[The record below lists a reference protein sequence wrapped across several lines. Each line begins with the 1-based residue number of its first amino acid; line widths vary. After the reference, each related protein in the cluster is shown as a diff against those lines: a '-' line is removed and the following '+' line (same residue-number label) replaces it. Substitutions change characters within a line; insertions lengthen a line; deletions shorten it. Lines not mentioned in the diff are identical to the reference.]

1 MSIKDCL
8 IEVRD
13 AVRDFLDETE
23 ANQLLEKIKSRIES
37 NKSSKKLEE
46 LESEIAASVL
56 SDELRESL
64 QIKINKIND
73 KKIVTEHFKK
83 IIEDYKDDPIKGL
96 KALTVGIESF
106 KFKSRYSVDNAQLDY
121 KSYIGLFSNDL
132 EQGFFNSK
140 TKTME
145 SLLPIIQNRLLHK
158 DIMKEVMDNPFL
170 REELDAKD
178 VPMYGN
184 EQVYQVAKII
194 KKWNDIVLS
203 DKNNLGSWIAKEPGY
218 VFRQA
223 HIIEKMLQAAGRNIK
238 DEKLH
243 KEAWIK
249 DILNF
254 LDQERTFKGADPRKF
269 LEDVWNNILSGHS
282 VKTIDQSNYV
292 GTKNIAK
299 RQSAERVL
307 HFKNGESFYQ
317 YDLKYGFGDLQHSLL
332 MNFEKAAQ
340 DNGLMK
346 ILGTNPKANL
356 ENLIQM
362 LKNHYGGTKAAEIS
376 FSSIEKEFKQLD
388 GSMKSVVGSEQGITI
403 AQIENIAKTL
413 STTGKLDA
421 LPWTSLT
428 DIPYMFSEIRH
439 QGMNAMSFANILF
452 TELKRTTSPKELK
465 EIMGPFTLFADNFR
479 TQFMESFTAKDTM
492 SGKLSAYQAN
502 VFKFIGQNT
511 LMQRFKRSMILAM
524 QHHYGNLTEKPFAKL
539 SDDAQRVLGLYGID
553 AGKWE
558 LIRKTSLKDFEGRKH
573 LTIENIQDMSD
584 NAVEA
589 YLKTQDP
596 KLKKVTEKQIQQTKK
611 EIQSQY
617 RMLLIDRTMHGPVEP
632 GARERALMNR
642 GIKKGTIEG
651 MLLGF
656 MGQFKTFGLSVYTKV
671 IEKEINS
678 YGPGKFMSRTL
689 PAIGSVLI
697 NTTIMGYVA
706 FTAKDLLFGKEP
718 MDPFDPKT
726 ALRAFLQGGG
736 GTIYADILNSEFNRT
751 SGGVASTL
759 LGPVFSDVDGLLKV
773 VGNIYEGEYGKAGS
787 KAIKLIEAN
796 TPIDAWMVKPFYNYY
811 IGWQLKEMMDPGYFS
826 RLQNSTK
833 KNLNQEFWLK
843 P

>member
-8 IEVRD
+8 VEVRD
-13 AVRDFLDETE
+13 AVRNFLDETE
-23 ANQLLEKIKSRIES
+23 ANQLLEKVKSQIEL
-37 NKSSKKLEE
+37 NRASKKLEE
-46 LESEIAASVL
+46 LESEVAEKIL
-56 SDELRESL
+56 SDELKESL
-64 QIKINKIND
+64 QIKINKIKD
-73 KKIVTEHFKK
+73 KKIITDLFKTV
-83 IIEDYKDDPIKGL
+83 IEDYKDDPIKGL
-96 KALTVGIESF
+96 KAITVGIESF

-121 KSYIGLFSNDL
+121 KSYIGLFGLDL
-132 EQGFFNSK
+132 EKGIYNSQ
-140 TKTME
+140 TKKME

-158 DIMKEVMDNPFL
+158 DIIKEAIDNPFL
-170 REELDAKD
+170 REEPNAKD

-184 EQVYQVAKII
+184 QQAYEVAKIV
-194 KKWNDIVLS
+194 KKWNDIVLL
-203 DKNNLGSWIAKEPGY
+203 DKNNLGAWISKEPGY
-218 VFRQA
+218 IFRQA
-223 HIIEKMLQAAGRNIK
+223 HVIEKMLKAAGRNIK

-249 DILNF
+249 DILDLLN
-254 LDQERTFKGADPRKF
+254 QERTFKGADPRKF
-269 LEDVWNNILSGHS
+269 LEDVWNNIISGHS
-282 VKTIDQSNYV
+282 IRTIDQSNYV

-307 HFKNGESFYQ
+307 HFKNGESFYK
-317 YDLKYGFGDLQHSLL
+317 YDIKYGHADLQHSLL

-346 ILGTNPKANL
+346 MLGTNPRANL
-356 ENLIQM
+356 ETLIQM
-362 LKNHYGGTKAAEIS
+362 LRNHYGGTKAAELS
-376 FSSIEKEFKQLD
+376 FGVIEKEFKQLD
-388 GSMKSVVGSEQGITI
+388 GSMKSIVGSQAGITI
-403 AQIENIAKTL
+403 SEIESVAKGL
-413 STTGKLDA
+413 STTGKLDS
-421 LPWTSLT
+421 LPFTSIT
-428 DIPYMFSEIRH
+428 DIPYMIGEVRH
-439 QGMNAMSFANILF
+439 QGMNVLSFANTLF
-452 TELKRTTSPKELK
+452 TELKRTTTPEELK

-479 TQFMESFTAKDTM
+479 SQFTESFSGKDTM
-492 SGKLSAYQAN
+492 AGKMSAYQAN

-511 LMQRFKRSMILAM
+511 LMHRFKRAMIVAM
-524 QHHYGNLTEKPFAKL
+524 QHHYGNLTDRPLLKL
-539 SDDAQRVLGLYGID
+539 PDDAQRVLGLYGID
-553 AGKWE
+553 SGRWE
-558 LIRKTSLKDFEGRKH
+558 LIRKTTLKDFEGRKH
-573 LTIENIQDMSD
+573 LTVENIQDMSD
-584 NAVEA
+584 DAVLS

-596 KLKKVTEKQIQQTKK
+596 KVKKFTKNQIDQTKK

-642 GIKKGTIEG
+642 GVKKGTIEG
-651 MLLGF
+651 LLLGF

-697 NTTIMGYVA
+697 STSIFGYAA

-718 MDPFDPKT
+718 MNPFDPKT

-736 GTIYADILNSEFNRT
+736 GTIYADLLNAEFNRT
-751 SGGVASTL
+751 SGGVASTV
-759 LGPVFSDVDGLLKV
+759 LGPVFSDIEGLLKT
-773 VGNIYEGEYGKAGS
+773 VGDVYSGDYGKAGS
-787 KAIKLIEAN
+787 RAIKLLEAN

-826 RLQNSTK
+826 RLQNSTR